1 MPSTYGA
8 NSTRWPQAA
17 RTHGVVDQPDED
29 FEQPV
34 LAEGWVAGEVR
45 AEFPDLR
52 LRSMPV
58 ERGSAKTP
66 KAVRQRLSGLSD
78 RFRGAH
84 AIALRRA
91 PVNSAYRVFYR
102 HVGLDPDATR
112 TPVEEAAVRRLVHG
126 GFEATNLLDD
136 ALLISLMETGIPLWA
151 VDADRITEPL
161 GIGAESEGRLAVFDE
176 SRLLATL
183 FGPVQA
189 PFGVTKDTERM
200 FVYTVQ
206 VPGVPA
212 IFVEEAMHCCLG
224 VLVGEG

>member
-1 MPSTYGA
+1 M
-8 NSTRWPQAA
+8 
-17 RTHGVVDQPDED
+17 VEQPEEGFED
-29 FEQPV
+29 PV

-45 AEFPDLR
+45 AEFPELR
-52 LRSMPV
+52 LRTMLV

-66 KAVRQRLSGLSD
+66 KAVRQRLRDMSD
-78 RFRGAH
+78 RFRGAQ

-151 VDADRITEPL
+151 VDAGRVSEPL
-161 GIGAESEGRLAVFDE
+161 GIAAGGDGRLAVFDE

-189 PFGVTKDTERM
+189 PFGVTKETERM
-200 FVYTVQ
+200 LIYAVA
-206 VPGVPA
+206 VPGVPE
-212 IFVEEAMHCCLG
+212 IFVEEAMHCCVG
-224 VLVGEG
+224 VLLGEG

>member
-1 MPSTYGA
+1 VEET
-8 NSTRWPQAA
+8 
-17 RTHGVVDQPDED
+17 D
-29 FEQPV
+29 FDAPV
-34 LAEGWVAGEVR
+34 LAEGWVAEEVR

-52 LRSMPV
+52 LCSMLVP
-58 ERGSAKTP
+58 RGPARTP
-66 KAVRQRLSGLSD
+66 KAVRQRLRDMSD
-78 RFRGAH
+78 RFRGSH

-112 TPVEEAAVRRLVHG
+112 TPIEEAAVRRLVHG

-151 VDADRITEPL
+151 LDAARVSEPL
-161 GIGAESEGRLAVFDE
+161 GIGTGAEGRLAVFDE
-176 SRLLATL
+176 RALLATL
-183 FGPVQA
+183 FGDVQA
-189 PFGVTKDTERM
+189 PFGVTNATERM
-200 FVYTVQ
+200 LVYTVQ

-224 VLVGEG
+224 VLEGEG